1 MEYAGLIIFFF
12 LAESKLERRSLISG
26 DVGIAFEVEKNN
38 ENTRLK

>member
-12 LAESKLERRSLISG
+12 FLAESKLERSLISG